1 MKIAARLSAA
11 VLAGALLAGCG
22 GSPQTAS
29 APEDER
35 PTLVVSIYALEY
47 LASEIAGEDA
57 EVLNVVPPGAEPHDF
72 ELTPRDVLA
81 MDAAEVVVTVS
92 GFQPAVD
99 AAAEEISQAQDL
111 APVLELRTRSGAL
124 DPHFWLDPKR
134 MITSAGALTEAL
146 VAADPAQE
154 AAYRERHEQVE
165 STLTQLNEAFREGLA
180 QCTYDSFV
188 TGHLAFGYLAE
199 AYGLNE
205 ISVAGID
212 PDTEPSPAALSAT
225 REEIRSLGLPIVFAE
240 PGETKIAEVLAA
252 ELGIDSGVLNPL
264 EAVAPE
270 QDYLTVMYENL
281 DALRGGLQCH

>member
-1 MKIAARLSAA
+1 MKTAVGMSAA

-22 GSPQTAS
+22 GTPQTAS
-29 APEDER
+29 APGDER
-35 PTLVVSIYALEY
+35 PTVMVSIYALEF

-57 EVLNVVPPGAEPHDF
+57 QVVNVVPQGAEPHDF

-81 MDAAEVVVTVS
+81 MDAAEVTVTVS

-99 AAAEEISQAQDL
+99 AAAEEISHALDL
-111 APVLELRTRSGAL
+111 APRLELRTRSGVL

-146 VAADPAQE
+146 VEADPAQE
-154 AAYRERHEQVE
+154 AAYLQRHEQVK
-165 STLTQLNEAFREGLA
+165 STLTQLDEAFREGLA

-188 TGHLAFGYLAE
+188 TGHAAFGYLAE
-199 AYGLNE
+199 AYELNE

-212 PDTEPSPAALSAT
+212 PDTEPSPAALAAT

-252 ELGIDSGVLNPL
+252 ELGIDAGVLNPL
-264 EAVAPE
+264 ETVAPD
-270 QDYLTVMYENL
+270 QDYLTVMYDNL
-281 DALRGGLQCH
+281 DALRGGLQCP